1 MRTFTKVLVAAIST
15 LMLATSTVA
24 LADGTHHDPAVLV
37 QRFDANKDGKLQVTE
52 LPARLQRHLAGADAD
67 KDGVLTPAEITAYR
81 AQRAQA
87 HFTKLDANKDGA
99 IESNEAGARWA
110 HFSVADANK
119 DGKVTFTELQ
129 AARSAGLMHQGHGG
143 GHGQG
148 RGHGRK

>member
-15 LMLATSTVA
+15 LTLATSTVA
-24 LADGTHHDPAVLV
+24 LADGAHHDPATLV

-52 LPARLQRHLAGADAD
+52 LPARMQQRLAGADAD
-67 KDGVLTPAEITAYR
+67 KDGVLTPAEITAFR

-119 DGKVTFTELQ
+119 DGKVTFAELQ
-129 AARSAGLMHQGHGG
+129 AARAAGLMHHA
-143 GHGQG
+143 HGQG
-148 RGHGRK
+148 RGHRR